1 MVRFVLASG
10 VLTLSGAITPALAK
24 ESGDDASGPA
34 IVVTG
39 KARSYAPD
47 TAAATKTDTPL
58 RDTPQSVTVLTRD
71 RLDDQGLLQLGD
83 ALRYV
88 PGVTLGQGEGHRDQ
102 IVLRGQSSTADFYI
116 DGLRDDA
123 QYYRPLYATERV
135 EVLKGANALLF
146 GRGGGGGVVNRVSR
160 SADPA
165 RTFAGIDSAVDSFG
179 AWSLSGDANVAL
191 SPAAAIRLDAIYQQL
206 DNHRDFFGGHFI
218 GITPTAT
225 IDLGP
230 ATRLT
235 ASYEYAEDRRVTDRG
250 VPSLSGTPVRGYR
263 RTFFGDPATNRSE
276 VTAHI
281 ARVRIEHA
289 VTDTLTARLTAQYAH
304 YDKFYANVVPIGAT
318 ATNVTLN
325 GYASGGLR
333 ENRIVQGDLVWKGR
347 TGPIG
352 HTLLAGF
359 EAGDQDGTST
369 RQDALF
375 AKASGGTALSTSVAL
390 GRTIVLPAV
399 GFTPI
404 NRSSAAQVRTLSGFV
419 QDQLEFGAH
428 VQVLLGVRY
437 DDFRIAA
444 TNRIAGTTARRSDRK
459 WSPRAALILKPRP
472 DMSIYASY
480 ARSFLPQTGDQF
492 TTLDATQAALAP
504 EAFRNLEIGAK
515 WDIRPALAATL
526 AAFQVD
532 RSNTRATD
540 PLTGNSVLSGASR
553 VKGVEA
559 ALTGRI
565 AAGWQASLGYTY
577 QDGEI
582 RQTTNAAPV
591 GRALD
596 KLPHH
601 QFSLWTRYTLT
612 PKLGIGAGVLHQ
624 SGQFATISNAVRVPG
639 FTRFDGAVF
648 WTPRTDLT
656 LQLNVENLADTA
668 YFASAHTD
676 NNIATGAP
684 RNVRLTARVKF

>member
-1 MVRFVLASG
+1 MVRLLLSSCVLA
-10 VLTLSGAITPALAK
+10 LSTPALAD
-24 ESGDDASGPA
+24 ESGEDASGPA

-39 KARSYAPD
+39 KAQGYSPA

-58 RDTPQSVTVLTRD
+58 LDTPQSVAVLTRD

-165 RTFAGIDSAVDSFG
+165 RTFAGIDSAIDSFG

-191 SPAAAIRLDAIYQQL
+191 SPAAAVRLDAIYQQL

-225 IDLGP
+225 IDLGA

-250 VPSLSGTPVRGYR
+250 VPSLSGTPIRGYD

-281 ARVRIEHA
+281 ARTRIEHA
-289 VTDTLTARLTAQYAH
+289 VTDTFTARLTAQYAH

-318 ATNVTLN
+318 AANVTLN

-347 TGPIG
+347 TGPVG

-359 EAGDQDGTST
+359 EAGDQDTTST

-375 AKASGGTALSTSVAL
+375 AKAGGGTALSTSVAL
-390 GRTIVLPAV
+390 GRTIMLPTV
-399 GFTPI
+399 SFTPI
-404 NRSSAAQVRTLSGFV
+404 NRSSTAQVRTLSGFV
-419 QDQLEFGAH
+419 QDQLEFGTH
-428 VQVLLGVRY
+428 VQVLIGARY

-444 TNRIAGTTARRSDRK
+444 TNWIAGTTARRSDRK
-459 WSPRAALILKPRP
+459 WSPRAALVLKPRP

-540 PLTGNSVLSGASR
+540 PLTGNPVLSGASR

-565 AAGWQASLGYTY
+565 AAGWQASLGYSY

-582 RQTTNAAPV
+582 RQTTNAAPA

-601 QFSLWTRYTLT
+601 QFSVWTRYALT
-612 PKLGIGAGVLHQ
+612 PQLGIGAGVLHQ
-624 SGQFATISNAVRVPG
+624 SGQFATISNAVRLPG
-639 FTRFDGAVF
+639 FTRFDAAVF
-648 WTPRTDLT
+648 WSPRTDLT
-656 LQLNVENLADTA
+656 LQLNLENLADTA